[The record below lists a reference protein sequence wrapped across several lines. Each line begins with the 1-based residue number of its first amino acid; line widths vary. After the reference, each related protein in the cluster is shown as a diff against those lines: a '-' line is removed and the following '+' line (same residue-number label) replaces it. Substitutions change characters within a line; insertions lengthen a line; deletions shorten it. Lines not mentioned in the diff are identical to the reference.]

1 MNARGAILSAM
12 RKIRVARAGFDPS
25 AEEVDDAFELLNSMI
40 RSWSLENLV
49 IPSRVQEDVPI
60 LSGVNPQTIGTGG
73 QVNTAQPMSIEAATL
88 RNSDGDHP
96 LDILFTAQQYQRI
109 RIKTLQGRPDR
120 VWFER
125 AQNLGKLYFDYVP
138 DEAYTLS
145 MVSLKPLTA
154 FATQNTDLTVPE
166 EYELAITHNLA
177 VLLAPEYGKEA
188 SPTVQNFAD
197 SSLRSIRAKN
207 LASRVP
213 IITPDAALLRPR
225 PFNIDVIE

>member
-1 MNARGAILSAM
+1 MSAM

-73 QVNTAQPMSIEAATL
+73 QVNTAQPMNIEAATL

-120 VWFER
+120 LWFER
-125 AQNLGKLYFDYVP
+125 AQTLGKLYFDYVP
-138 DEAYTLS
+138 DQAYTLS

-188 SPTVQNFAD
+188 SPTIQGVAD

-213 IITPDAALLRPR
+213 IIVPDAALLRSR